1 MTICDTMIDQLL
13 RSKCKPNMGV
23 SLAIVCNEAVLLP
36 ALDIKESRASVIKD
50 KEFLMRG
57 GNQTVV

>member
-1 MTICDTMIDQLL
+1 
-13 RSKCKPNMGV
+13 MGV
-23 SLAIVCNEAVLLP
+23 SLAIVCHEAVLFP
-36 ALDIKESRASVIKD
+36 ALDIKESRASIIKD